1 MNLRPNPTLEK
12 LGFSS
17 QDRVVIIHADDIG
30 MCQASV
36 QAYYDLWE
44 YGTISSGAVMMP
56 CPWAPAAAE
65 LCRKNPDMDMGVHAT
80 LTSEWDLYRWGP
92 LSTRDPGSGL
102 LDSSG
107 FLHRTSEQVQ
117 ENADPDSVLVELTLQ
132 IERAK
137 AWGIDATH
145 MDTHMGSIFHPQLL
159 PAYIQAGF
167 SNRIPLMILRG
178 KIDLFEGMGASPED
192 VQGYMEITTMLE
204 EQGIPLIDHI
214 RFMPLDQPVE
224 QIDIAKKVLGELP
237 PGITHFILHPSIDSP
252 EIRAIADDW
261 QSRVSNY
268 KAFLSKEVKDYIK
281 DSGIQVIGYR
291 QLRDLL

>member
-1 MNLRPNPTLEK
+1 MNQRPNPTLEK
-12 LGFSS
+12 LGYSAG
-17 QDRVVIIHADDIG
+17 DRVVIIHADDIG

-36 QAYYDLWE
+36 QAFYDLWD
-44 YGTISSGAVMMP
+44 YGTVSSGAVMMP

-65 LCRKNPDMDMGVHAT
+65 LCRKNPGMDMGVHAT
-80 LTSEWDLYRWGP
+80 LTAEWDLYRWGP

-102 LDSSG
+102 IDSSG
-107 FLHRTSEQVQ
+107 FLHGTSEQVQ

-137 AWGIDATH
+137 SWGIDVTH
-145 MDTHMGSIFHPQLL
+145 MDTHMGSIFHPLLL

-178 KIDLFEGMGASPED
+178 NIDLFEGMGASPED
-192 VQGYMEITTMLE
+192 AQGYLEIITMLE
-204 EQGIPLIDHI
+204 EQGIPLIDHF
-214 RFMPLDQPVE
+214 RFMPLDQPDG
-224 QIDIAKKVLGELP
+224 QIDIAKKALGELP

-261 QSRVSNY
+261 QSRVANY
-268 KAFLSKEVKDYIK
+268 KAFLSKEVKEYIK

-291 QLRDLL
+291 HLRELL